1 VLQQPAAA
9 PPASVPTSPK
19 AEPR

>member
-1 VLQQPAAA
+1 QPAAA